1 MEMVQTKLIILSSLI
16 AAVLSSCAG
25 RSFSWTCHDIDASR
39 TGVTAPNADNVTQA
53 LGSLTDSCYTSPSG
67 RVFPPSSCTYAAAR
81 DLIAAQPSMKH
92 LKQVIGYSSEEM
104 LRGGVNT
111 KLSNWIVDHLREDV
125 QRLTS
130 RRCDVGIINKGGI
143 RVDLPQGDVI
153 LDDMVSMLPFRNYL
167 CYVALK
173 GSDVIALF
181 EGMAQRSIQPVSGVK
196 VVVNDH
202 KLDTLLIGGK
212 PVDPDKVYGVGT
224 IDFLLDGGDK
234 LNVGKNAKEL
244 IITDCL
250 VIDSMLPYARSFA
263 QQGKPIEYFVDDR
276 VIIKGGEEDE
286 D

>member
-1 MEMVQTKLIILSSLI
+1 MAQTEIIALFAS
-16 AAVLSSCAG
+16 VLLLASCNTAP
-25 RSFSWTCHDIDASR
+25 RFSWESYEVDAHR
-39 TGVTAPNADNVTQA
+39 TGVSAPNAENVAEALGTVEGDIYTAPN
-53 LGSLTDSCYTSPSG
+53 G
-67 RVFPPSSCTYAAAR
+67 RTFAKGSCTYATAV
-81 DLIAAQPSMKH
+81 DLIAVQPEMAA
-92 LKQVIGYSSEEM
+92 LKEVIGYSSREM
-104 LRGGVNT
+104 IRKGANCEIT
-111 KLSNWIVDHLREDV
+111 NWIVDHIREDV
-125 QRLTS
+125 ARLTH
-130 RRCDVGIINKGGI
+130 RKVDLAIINSGGI

-196 VVVNDH
+196 VVVNNH

-263 QQGKPIEYFVDDR
+263 LQGKPIEYFVDDR